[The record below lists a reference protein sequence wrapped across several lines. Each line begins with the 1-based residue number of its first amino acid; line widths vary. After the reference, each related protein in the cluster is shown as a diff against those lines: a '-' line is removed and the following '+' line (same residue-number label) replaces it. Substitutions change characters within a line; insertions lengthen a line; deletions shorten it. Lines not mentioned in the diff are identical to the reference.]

1 MNNLKLEPGDI
12 LVNVNRR
19 NDPFSKVKRWLA
31 GPHEHVFFYMGQLG
45 LLVNLSQRRI
55 LRFAMLFESYGRGA
69 CLRSLSERYGQEV
82 VVMRLKAEADRKRI
96 PRVLE
101 EAIKLASDNQAYYD
115 YLCIVRF
122 AIPRLICE
130 KLGLPMPLKYHRDPW
145 HICSE
150 AVNEVFIQGGLEL
163 LYLEDVPLPGDFV
176 TDSLL
181 LEKVWAGRLSEELV

>member
-1 MNNLKLEPGDI
+1 MNNFKLEPGDI

-19 NDPFSKVKRWLA
+19 NDPFSRVKRWVA
-31 GPHEHVFFYMGQLG
+31 GPFEHVFLYMGKLG
-45 LLVNLSQRRI
+45 LIVNRRQRRI
-55 LRFAMLFESYGRGA
+55 LRFPMLFESSGRGVA
-69 CLRSLSERYGQEV
+69 LQSLSNRYGQQV
-82 VVMRLKAEADRKRI
+82 VVLRLISEHGKI

-101 EAIKLASDNQAYYD
+101 EAIKLASDNQAFYD
-115 YLCIVRF
+115 YLCIVKF

-150 AVNEVFIQGGLEL
+150 AVNEVFIRGGIPDLLFLEG
-163 LYLEDVPLPGDFV
+163 VPLPGDFV

-181 LEKVWAGRLSEELV
+181 LKEVWAGSLSEEQV